1 MQIIVLFLSKEDISS
16 FINGFVMLQVLRRKL
31 VRLRDIM
38 ILRKKELLR
47 LLGQMAIPVD
57 LLRLLLISLPFKK
70 VFHVV
75 DPRKESV
82 KT

>member
-1 MQIIVLFLSKEDISS
+1 MKIIVLILSKGDISS
-16 FINGFVMLQVLRRKL
+16 FISGFVMLQVLRRKL

>member
-70 VFHVV
+70 VLHVV